1 MPKAL
6 VVKPKLPLVN
16 AAGILAG
23 SALLPLPV
31 ATAGSENRELV
42 EEAAD
47 DPLPPTAGNG
57 LAAKGAGAGAVPKAL
72 EVEPK
77 LKLDDEA
84 ALLAENELFPRDSAT
99 VEDEAA
105 VGEAI
110 EAPVAEN
117 VSSDTL
123 LEPKGEPGAA
133 DVINGEEIRDAEDDP
148 EKNGAALDP
157 EDDAAL
163 DPEDDGDAEIPLLNV
178 AFNPIRCCRILL
190 RWSAFSATPGIST
203 RYSFNSSSLHPTT
216 FGPSMSLHAHATLY
230 FSQPSTLATSA
241 AMSSLVMSI
250 RGFGFERKEA
260 SLGKEEALPPN
271 PVNEL
276 AAKSEGAGTLPK
288 EPVVGPKLKLV
299 E

>member
-1 MPKAL
+1 L
-6 VVKPKLPLVN
+6 
-16 AAGILAG
+16 
-23 SALLPLPV
+23 
-31 ATAGSENRELV
+31 R
-42 EEAAD
+42 EAAE
-47 DPLPPTAGNG
+47 DPLPPTAENG
-57 LAAKGAGAGAVPKAL
+57 LEAKGAGAVATAL
-72 EVEPK
+72 KVEPK
-77 LKLDDEA
+77 LKLDNEA
-84 ALLAENELFPRDSAT
+84 ALLAENALFPRDSAT

-157 EDDAAL
+157 EDD
-163 DPEDDGDAEIPLLNV
+163 GDTKMPLLNV

-216 FGPSMSLHAHATLY
+216 FGPSMSLHDHATLY

-250 RGFGFERKEA
+250 RGFGFERKAA

-271 PVNEL
+271 PMNEL
-276 AAKSEGAGTLPK
+276 APKSIGAGAVPK